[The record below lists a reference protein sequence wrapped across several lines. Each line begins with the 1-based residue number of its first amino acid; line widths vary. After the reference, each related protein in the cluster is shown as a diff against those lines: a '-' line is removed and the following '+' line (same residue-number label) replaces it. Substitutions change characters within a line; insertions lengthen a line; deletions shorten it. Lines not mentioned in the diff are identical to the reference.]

1 MRFEVFKAPIDS
13 PRTLECGGS
22 AAALTA
28 LPASTSVLALPYRP
42 NIVPAAVGRHPEEC
56 FRDARS
62 LFGASLGK
70 FFSYFFP
77 GNSFSGIG

>member
-22 AAALTA
+22 AALTA

-42 NIVPAAVGRHPEEC
+42 NIVPAAAGRHPEEC
-56 FRDARS
+56 FPRRTIFA
-62 LFGASLGK
+62 ASPGK

-77 GNSFSGIG
+77 GNSFAGIG